1 MHQTDF
7 HTITSPYFASTL
19 FYHEMKA
26 EFMSVRVK
34 LWGVIKKQ
42 DQNHSDDFK
51 STWSSRRK
59 RPFFLRRRD
68 TLLYMPITASL
79 KAK

>member
-1 MHQTDF
+1 MHTDG
-7 HTITSPYFASTL
+7 AA
-19 FYHEMKA
+19 KRQR
-26 EFMSVRVK
+26 VRVK

-59 RPFFLRRRD
+59 RPFFTRRRD
-68 TLLYMPITASL
+68 TLLYMPIAAS
-79 KAK
+79 